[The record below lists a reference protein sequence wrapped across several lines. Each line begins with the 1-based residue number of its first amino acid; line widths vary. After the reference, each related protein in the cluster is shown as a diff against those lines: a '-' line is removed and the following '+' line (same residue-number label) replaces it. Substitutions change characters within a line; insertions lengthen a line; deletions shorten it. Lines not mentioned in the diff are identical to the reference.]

1 MKYVALGLLI
11 LSSAVWTI
19 APFTTNAQTA
29 QPMIAKADRD
39 FSIVLFPD
47 TQYYNGQNS
56 YVFQDQANWVVSCGT
71 WTTTTAPRTP
81 SRASAVRTATSWD
94 SVPMRLP
101 QPGRHSGRTL
111 KQQSTFSTATES
123 TINRPLAIMTTIAK
137 VIARSRGARPTT
149 SAISEA

>member
-1 MKYVALGLLI
+1 MKYLALGLLI

-56 YVFQDQANWVVSCGT
+56 YVFQDQANWVVSHQAALNIKMVIGLGQKGCHG
-71 WTTTTAPRTP
+71 A
-81 SRASAVRTATSWD
+81 AVR
-94 SVPMRLP
+94 
-101 QPGRHSGRTL
+101 
-111 KQQSTFSTATES
+111 
-123 TINRPLAIMTTIAK
+123 
-137 VIARSRGARPTT
+137 
-149 SAISEA
+149 